1 MNQAHFKDF
10 SALLTNIAEQY
21 SKTPSDSLI
30 TLYWQGLHDLEFKAV
45 SDALFRHIRRTDK
58 EGKFMP
64 KISDIREMLEGS
76 TEDSSYAAWTK
87 VDKALRTI
95 GPYQSVVFDDP
106 LIHRV
111 LEDMGGWVQ
120 LGTKEDSEWPF
131 VAREFQN
138 RYKGYK
144 SRGLTPE
151 CRSHMIGLTEANNLK
166 EGFKI
171 DDPVLIGDKDKA
183 KLIADKSP
191 SKLNDIAGQLKNVTK
206 GEPEPKINDG
216 KYF

>member
-1 MNQAHFKDF
+1 MKPEHFEAF
-10 SALLTNIAEQY
+10 SELLSNVAEQY
-21 SKTPSDSLI
+21 GKQLSDSLI

-76 TEDSSYAAWTK
+76 TEDSSLVAWAK
-87 VDKALRTI
+87 VDKAARTI
-95 GPYQSVVFDDP
+95 GPYQSVVFDDV

-111 LEDMGGWVQ
+111 LEDMGGWFQ
-120 LGTKEDSEWPF
+120 LGNKVDDEWPF
-131 VAREFQN
+131 VGREFQS
-138 RYKGYK
+138 RYRGYK

-151 CRSHMIGLTEANNLK
+151 CRPHMIGLTEANNLK
-166 EGFKI
+166 EGFGI
-171 DDPVLIGDKDKA
+171 DKPVLIGNKEKA

-191 SKLNDIAGQLKNVTK
+191 GNIAEIAGQMKNVTVS
-206 GEPEPKINDG
+206 
-216 KYF
+216 